1 MYPIA
6 IVMLRQRELELESEE
21 ERRRLA
27 DVTRR
32 LRPPLRHQLGTA
44 LIRLGTRLSPAT
56 APDIAQKVRNAGL

>member
-1 MYPIA
+1 MHPIA

-44 LIRLGTRLSPAT
+44 LIRLGTRLHT
-56 APDIAQKVRNAGL
+56 A